1 MTNAFDIAPEF
12 MAHGVMKRLPDPRA
26 STRAWIAFALACLLH
41 VGFVGL
47 FIYDDLKNDSGVSA
61 AEQAA
66 DVDLVDESDV
76 AAKDEAKGQ
85 ASDSGKGEGA
95 KSETRESTAA
105 KPEPS
110 PSAPEREAAR
120 EKADTPPSQPETPP
134 PPGASTPPA
143 AEASGPTGPVEP
155 PPPPASGGA
164 PKETA
169 APAEQPTAAAIGAGP
184 RPPPRLP
191 TFAMPNLLGATQA
204 PTIGSAL
211 SEEYKGV
218 VYGMLEKAKRDPDGP
233 RPKPMSAVVTFDID
247 DAGNPRAIA
256 LARGS
261 GRPDIDAEALALVR
275 RVAPFPPPPTG
286 VFRSFAP
293 MIIFPAH

>member
-12 MAHGVMKRLPDPRA
+12 VAPGGMKRFRDPRA
-26 STRAWIAFALACLLH
+26 STRAWVAFAVACLLH

-47 FIYDDLKNDSGVSA
+47 FIYDDLKSQSGAST
-61 AEQAA
+61 AETTS
-66 DVDLVDESDV
+66 DVDLVDES
-76 AAKDEAKGQ
+76 ETT
-85 ASDSGKGEGA
+85 GKADHGDAGGEKTETPGGSEGA
-95 KSETRESTAA
+95 KSGQASASAEPSPTREPAETPRQPAAAPEAPEAA
-105 KPEPS
+105 KP
-110 PSAPEREAAR
+110 
-120 EKADTPPSQPETPP
+120 PPSDAPV
-134 PPGASTPPA
+134 PA
-143 AEASGPTGPVEP
+143 GPTEP

-164 PKETA
+164 PND
-169 APAEQPTAAAIGAGP
+169 APAQAEQPTAATAGVGA

-204 PTIGSAL
+204 PTLGTAL

-218 VYGMLEKAKRDPDGP
+218 VYGMLERAKRDPDGP
-233 RPKPMSAVVTFDID
+233 RPRPLSAVVTFDID
-247 DAGNPRAIA
+247 DAGNPRSVA

-261 GRPDIDAEALALVR
+261 GRPDIDAEALALLR
-275 RVAPFPPPPTG
+275 RAAPFPPPPPG